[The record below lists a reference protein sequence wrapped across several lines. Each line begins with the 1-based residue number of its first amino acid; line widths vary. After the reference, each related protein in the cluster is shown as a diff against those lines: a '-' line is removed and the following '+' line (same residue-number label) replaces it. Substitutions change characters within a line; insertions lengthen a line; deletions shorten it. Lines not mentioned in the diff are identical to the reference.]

1 METFSE
7 IEQSLLSK
15 ILEICQLD
23 EDEAKDMTPTSPLIG
38 PDSLLGLDSL
48 DAVEIVSMIQYDF
61 GVRITSKE
69 TSIEVLNSLR
79 SIATYIEQNR

>member
-1 METFSE
+1 MEKFTE
-7 IEQSLLSK
+7 VEEKLLTN
-15 ILEICQLD
+15 ILEICQID
-23 EDEAKDMTPTSPLIG
+23 VDEAAGMTPTSPLIG

-61 GVRITSKE
+61 GVRIISKE

-79 SIATYIEQNR
+79 SIANYIEQNK